1 LLAMDWLCVVKMVF
15 GCHNFCLFL
24 KLVDRRH
31 FVKFLC
37 YVRFVFVMVLF
48 VSLERSLVV
57 C

>member
-1 LLAMDWLCVVKMVF
+1 LAMDWLCVVKMVF